1 MFTIYYANTRNDPK
15 NCRYP
20 NRLIDLSDEALKEAF
35 SHDYV
40 CAEYKGNYRN
50 ASNFIRSNCL
60 AFDVDN
66 DLSDDPA
73 DWLTPEDLRD
83 PFRGVEMIIHFSRS
97 HMKAKNGRPARP
109 KFHVL
114 FPIEECTSSEQYAAM
129 KQKVYEYFPYFDA
142 QALDSA
148 RFFFGTENPEIESYE
163 GTLLNE
169 LLPMNMK
176 PRTESS
182 EVAQKK
188 YNAPG
193 FTALSALKKGGGKEI
208 EGNESTAL
216 SELKKDKTNGEEEA
230 SETGNC
236 PSGRIAN
243 CELKTFTSPIPQGQR
258 NTTMYSIAVKVL
270 KRFGDTEKATD
281 LFLAESER
289 CVPPLDSEE
298 LAGIW
303 NSALK
308 FFQRKIAT
316 DPEYVSP
323 EAYGNDFKAVS
334 LKPPDY
340 SDLGQAKALVKE
352 CGDELCFTEATDYL
366 RYDGK
371 RWVESKQLALGCVE
385 EFLDL
390 QLADANDQM
399 ESAVQELLDLG
410 EKEEEI
416 APGKKY
422 TDRLISSRNEKMA
435 AAGRRFA
442 GAAHYKDFVM
452 KRRDIKYIKAAM
464 DAAKPMVQL
473 HVSDLDKDAF
483 LLNTPD
489 GTYDLRYGMAGVRPQ
504 DPADHITKLTAVS
517 PGEKGRQIWEEALH
531 TFFCNDEEL
540 IHYVQQIVGM
550 AAIGEVT
557 QEAIII
563 AYGSGKNGKS
573 TLWNTISKVFGSY
586 AGNLSADTLTVGC
599 KRNVKPEM
607 AELKGKRLIIASE
620 LEEGMR
626 LNTAMVKQLCS
637 TDEIYAEKKYK
648 DPFSFT
654 PSHTL
659 VLYTNH
665 LPRVGA
671 SDEGTW
677 RRLIVIPFN
686 AVIQSTQDKKNY
698 SEYLFREA
706 GEYILRWIIEGA
718 QEVIS
723 RDFNISLPSV
733 VKQAIRAYRDNNDW
747 FANFLEECCDV
758 DKTYTQ
764 KSGELYTEYRA
775 YCMRNGEYTRSTTDF
790 YTALDLAGFMKHK
803 TNKGSVISGLR
814 LKSEFTEL

>member
-20 NRLIDLSDEALKEAF
+20 NRLTDLSDGALKEAF

-66 DLSDDPA
+66 DHSDDPA

-83 PFRGVEMIIHFSRS
+83 PFKGVKMIIHFSRS
-97 HMKAKNGRPARP
+97 HMKAKNGRLARP

-114 FPIEECTSSEQYAAM
+114 FPIEECSSCEQYAAM

-148 RFFFGTENPEIESYE
+148 RFFFGTENPEIECYE

-169 LLPMNMK
+169 LLPMESV
-176 PRTESS
+176 PRNETGAS
-182 EVAQKK
+182 ARLIGARH
-188 YNAPG
+188 AP
-193 FTALSALKKGGGKEI
+193 TP
-208 EGNESTAL
+208 L
-216 SELKKDKTNGEEEA
+216 SELKKEMLNVGKRGT
-230 SETGNC
+230 SETDNC

-323 EAYGNDFKAVS
+323 EAYGSDFKNVS

-371 RWVESKQLALGCVE
+371 RWVESKQMALGCVE

-483 LLNTPD
+483 LLNTPEA
-489 GTYDLRYGMAGVRPQ
+489 TYDLQKGMNGARPQ
-504 DPADHITKLTAVS
+504 DPEDHITKITAVS
-517 PGEKGRQIWEEALH
+517 PGEKGKEIWLEALKV
-531 TFFCNDEEL
+531 FFCGDEQL

-550 AAIGEVT
+550 AAIGEVN

-686 AVIQSTQDKKNY
+686 AVIQSSKDKKNY
-698 SEYLFREA
+698 SDYLFREA
-706 GEYILRWIIEGA
+706 GEYIMQWIIEGA
-718 QEVIS
+718 EEVI
-723 RDFNISLPSV
+723 RNNYIIPLPGV
-733 VKQAIRAYRDNNDW
+733 VRKAIQAYRDNNDW

-758 DKTYTQ
+758 NPAYTQ

-775 YCMRNGEYTRSTTDF
+775 HCMRNGEYTRSTTDF
-790 YTALDLAGFMKHK
+790 YTALDLAGFMKRK
-803 TNKGSVISGLR
+803 TNKGSVISGLK

>member
-1 MFTIYYANTRNDPK
+1 MLTIYYAETRNDPK

-20 NRLIDLSDEALKEAF
+20 NRLADLSDEALKEAF

-66 DLSDDPA
+66 DHSDDPA
-73 DWLTPEDLRD
+73 DWLTPDDLRD
-83 PFRGVEMIIHFSRS
+83 PFKGVEMIIHFSRS
-97 HMKAKNGRPARP
+97 HMKAKNGRLARP

-114 FPIEECTSSEQYAAM
+114 FPIGECTSSEQYAAM

-148 RFFFGTENPEIESYE
+148 RFFFGTENPEIECYE

-169 LLPMNMK
+169 LLPMDSLDSAEEHAVPVKK
-176 PRTESS
+176 P
-182 EVAQKK
+182 
-188 YNAPG
+188 
-193 FTALSALKKGGGKEI
+193 
-208 EGNESTAL
+208 
-216 SELKKDKTNGEEEA
+216 D
-230 SETGNC
+230 ET
-236 PSGRIAN
+236 
-243 CELKTFTSPIPQGQR
+243 KVFTSVIPQGQR

-308 FFQRKIAT
+308 FFQRKIVS
-316 DPEYVSP
+316 DPNYVSP
-323 EAYGNDFKAVS
+323 EAYGNDFKNVS

-371 RWVESKQLALGCVE
+371 RWVESKQMAIGCAE

-390 QLADANDQM
+390 QLADANDQV
-399 ESAVQELLDLG
+399 ESAVQELMALG
-410 EKEEEI
+410 EAEDEI
-416 APGKKY
+416 STGKKY
-422 TDRLISSRNEKMA
+422 SDKLQKSGDARMA
-435 AAGRRFA
+435 AAGRRFS
-442 GAAHYKDFVM
+442 GAVRYKDFVM
-452 KRRDIKYIKAAM
+452 QRRDMRYIKSAM
-464 DAAKPMVQL
+464 DAARPMVQL
-473 HVSDLDKDAF
+473 HVSDLDKDEF
-483 LLNTPD
+483 LLNTPNA
-489 GTYDLRYGMAGVRPQ
+489 TYDLRYGMAGAHPQ
-504 DPADHITKLTAVS
+504 DPADHITKITSVS
-517 PGEKGRQIWEEALH
+517 PGEKGKEIWLDALKV
-531 TFFCNDEEL
+531 FFCGDEEL
-540 IHYVQQIVGM
+540 IHYVQQTVGM
-550 AAIGEVT
+550 AAIGKVN

-563 AYGSGKNGKS
+563 AYGNGKNGKS

-586 AGNLSADTLTVGC
+586 AGNLSADTLMVGC

-686 AVIQSTQDKKNY
+686 AVIQSSRDKKNY
-698 SEYLFREA
+698 SDYLFREA
-706 GEYILRWIIEGA
+706 GEYIMQWIIEGA
-718 QEVIS
+718 EEVIQNNY
-723 RDFNISLPSV
+723 NIPLPGV
-733 VKQAIRAYRDNNDW
+733 VRKAIQAYRDNNDW
-747 FANFLEECCDV
+747 FANFLEECCEV
-758 DKTYTQ
+758 NPTYTQ

-775 YCMRNGEYTRSTTDF
+775 HCMRNGEYTRSTTDF
-790 YTALDLAGFMKHK
+790 YTALDLAGFMKRK
-803 TNKGSVISGLR
+803 TNKGSVISGLK
-814 LKSEFTEL
+814 LKSEFTEQ

>member
-1 MFTIYYANTRNDPK
+1 MFTFYYANTRNDPK

-20 NRLIDLSDEALKEAF
+20 NRLADLSDEALKEAF

-50 ASNFIRSNCL
+50 ASNFIRSTCL

-66 DLSDDPA
+66 DHSDDPA

-83 PFRGVEMIIHFSRS
+83 PFKGVEMIIHFSRS

-114 FPIEECTSSEQYAAM
+114 FPIEECTSAEQYAAM
-129 KQKVYEYFPYFDA
+129 KQKAYEYFPYFDA

-148 RFFFGTENPEIESYE
+148 RFFFGTENPEIECYE

-188 YNAPG
+188 HNAPG

-308 FFQRKIAT
+308 FFQRKIAS
-316 DPEYVSP
+316 DPNYVSP
-323 EAYGNDFKAVS
+323 EAYGNDFKNVS

-371 RWVESKQLALGCVE
+371 RWMESKQMAIGCAE

-390 QLADANDQM
+390 QLADANDQV
-399 ESAVQELLDLG
+399 ESAVQELVALG
-410 EKEEEI
+410 EAEDEI
-416 APGKKY
+416 STGKKY
-422 TDRLISSRNEKMA
+422 SDKLQKSGDARMA
-435 AAGRRFA
+435 AAGKRFS
-442 GAAHYKDFVM
+442 GAVRYKDFVM
-452 KRRDIKYIKAAM
+452 QRRDMRYIKSAM
-464 DAAKPMVQL
+464 DAARPMVQL

-483 LLNTPD
+483 LLNTPEA
-489 GTYDLRYGMAGVRPQ
+489 TYDLQKGMNGARPQ
-504 DPADHITKLTAVS
+504 DPADHITKITAVS
-517 PGEKGRQIWEEALH
+517 PGEKGKEIWLEALKV
-531 TFFCNDEEL
+531 FFCGDEEL

-550 AAIGEVT
+550 AAIGEVN

-586 AGNLSADTLTVGC
+586 AGNLSADTLMVGC

-686 AVIQSTQDKKNY
+686 AVIQSSRDKKNY
-698 SEYLFREA
+698 SDYLFREA
-706 GEYILRWIIEGA
+706 GEYIMQWIIEGA
-718 QEVIS
+718 EEVI
-723 RDFNISLPSV
+723 RNNYNIPLPGV
-733 VKQAIRAYRDNNDW
+733 VRKAIQAYRDNNDW

-758 DKTYTQ
+758 NPAYTQ

-775 YCMRNGEYTRSTTDF
+775 HCMRNGEYTRSTTDF
-790 YTALDLAGFMKHK
+790 YTALDLAGFEKQK
-803 TNKGSVISGLR
+803 TNKGSIISGLR
-814 LKSEFTEL
+814 LKPDFSE

>member
-20 NRLIDLSDEALKEAF
+20 NRLADLSDEALKEAF

-66 DLSDDPA
+66 DHSDDPA
-73 DWLTPEDLRD
+73 DWLTPDDLRD
-83 PFRGVEMIIHFSRS
+83 PFKGVEMIIHFSRS
-97 HMKAKNGRPARP
+97 HMKAKNGRLARP

-148 RFFFGTENPEIESYE
+148 RFFFGTENPEIECYE

-169 LLPMNMK
+169 LLPMDNLDSAEEHAVPVKK
-176 PRTESS
+176 P
-182 EVAQKK
+182 
-188 YNAPG
+188 
-193 FTALSALKKGGGKEI
+193 
-208 EGNESTAL
+208 
-216 SELKKDKTNGEEEA
+216 D
-230 SETGNC
+230 ET
-236 PSGRIAN
+236 
-243 CELKTFTSPIPQGQR
+243 KVFTSVIPQGQR

-323 EAYGNDFKAVS
+323 EAYGSDFKNVS

-385 EFLDL
+385 EFLDI
-390 QLADANDQM
+390 QLADASDQM

-483 LLNTPD
+483 LLNTPEA
-489 GTYDLRYGMAGVRPQ
+489 TYDLQKGMNGARPQ
-504 DPADHITKLTAVS
+504 DPEDHITKITAVS
-517 PGEKGRQIWEEALH
+517 PGEKGKEIWLEALKV
-531 TFFCNDEEL
+531 FFCGDEQL
-540 IHYVQQIVGM
+540 IRYVQQIVGM
-550 AAIGEVT
+550 AAIGEVN

-686 AVIQSTQDKKNY
+686 AVIQSSKDKKNY
-698 SEYLFREA
+698 SDYLFREA
-706 GEYILRWIIEGA
+706 GEYIMQWIIEGA
-718 QEVIS
+718 EEVI
-723 RDFNISLPSV
+723 RNNYIIPLPGV
-733 VKQAIRAYRDNNDW
+733 VRKAIQAYRDNNDW

-758 DKTYTQ
+758 NPAYTQ

-775 YCMRNGEYTRSTTDF
+775 HCMRNGEYTRSTTDF
-790 YTALDLAGFMKHK
+790 YTALDLAGFMKRK
-803 TNKGSVISGLR
+803 TNKGSVISGLK

>member
-20 NRLIDLSDEALKEAF
+20 NRLTDLSDEALKEAF

-50 ASNFIRSNCL
+50 AANFVRSTCL

-66 DLSDDPA
+66 DHSDDPA

-83 PFRGVEMIIHFSRS
+83 PFKGVEMIIHFSRS

-148 RFFFGTENPEIESYE
+148 RFFFGTENPEIECYE

-169 LLPMNMK
+169 LLPMESV
-176 PRTESS
+176 PRN
-182 EVAQKK
+182 EVGASARVMGASH
-188 YNAPG
+188 AP
-193 FTALSALKKGGGKEI
+193 T
-208 EGNESTAL
+208 TL
-216 SELKKDKTNGEEEA
+216 SELHEGGENSGEHCF
-230 SETGNC
+230 TGGKN
-236 PSGRIAN
+236 PV
-243 CELKTFTSPIPQGQR
+243 FTTPIPQGQR

-289 CVPPLDSEE
+289 CVPPLDSDE
-298 LAGIW
+298 LTGIW

-308 FFQRKIAT
+308 FFQRKIAS
-316 DPEYVSP
+316 DPNYVSP
-323 EAYGNDFKAVS
+323 EAYGNDFKNVS

-390 QLADANDQM
+390 QLADASDQM

-422 TDRLISSRNEKMA
+422 TDRLISS

-473 HVSDLDKDAF
+473 HVSDLDKNAF

-504 DPADHITKLTAVS
+504 DPADHITKITAVS

-550 AAIGEVT
+550 AAIGEVN

-637 TDEIYAEKKYK
+637 TDDIYAEKKYK

-698 SEYLFREA
+698 SDYLFREA
-706 GEYILRWIIEGA
+706 GEYILQWIIEGA
-718 QEVIS
+718 EEVI
-723 RDFNISLPSV
+723 RNHYNISLPGV
-733 VKQAIRAYRDNNDW
+733 VRKAIRAYRDNNDW

>member
-20 NRLIDLSDEALKEAF
+20 NRLADLSDEALKEAF

-66 DLSDDPA
+66 DHSDDPA

-83 PFRGVEMIIHFSRS
+83 PFKGVEMIIHFSRS

-148 RFFFGTENPEIESYE
+148 RFFFGTETPEIECYE

-169 LLPMNMK
+169 LLPMDSLDSAEEHAVPVKK
-176 PRTESS
+176 P
-182 EVAQKK
+182 
-188 YNAPG
+188 
-193 FTALSALKKGGGKEI
+193 
-208 EGNESTAL
+208 
-216 SELKKDKTNGEEEA
+216 D
-230 SETGNC
+230 ET
-236 PSGRIAN
+236 
-243 CELKTFTSPIPQGQR
+243 KVFTSVIPQGQR

-308 FFQRKIAT
+308 FFQRKIAS
-316 DPEYVSP
+316 DPNYVSP
-323 EAYGNDFKAVS
+323 EAYGNDFKNVS

-371 RWVESKQLALGCVE
+371 RWVESKQMAIGCAE

-390 QLADANDQM
+390 QLADANDQV
-399 ESAVQELLDLG
+399 ESAVQELVALG
-410 EKEEEI
+410 EAEDEI
-416 APGKKY
+416 STGKKY
-422 TDRLISSRNEKMA
+422 SDKLQKSGDARMA
-435 AAGRRFA
+435 AAGRRFS
-442 GAAHYKDFVM
+442 GAVRYKDFVM
-452 KRRDIKYIKAAM
+452 QRRDMRYIKSAM
-464 DAAKPMVQL
+464 DAARPMVQL

-483 LLNTPD
+483 LLNTPEA
-489 GTYDLRYGMAGVRPQ
+489 TYDLQKGMKGARPQ
-504 DPADHITKLTAVS
+504 DPADHITKITSVS
-517 PGEKGRQIWEEALH
+517 PGEKGKEIWLDALH

-540 IHYVQQIVGM
+540 IHYVQLTVGM
-550 AAIGEVT
+550 AAIGKVN

-563 AYGSGKNGKS
+563 AYGNGKNGKS

-586 AGNLSADTLTVGC
+586 AGNLSADTLMVGC

-686 AVIQSTQDKKNY
+686 AVIQSSRDKKNY
-698 SEYLFREA
+698 SDYLFREA
-706 GEYILRWIIEGA
+706 GEYIMQWIIEGA
-718 QEVIS
+718 EEVIQNNY
-723 RDFNISLPSV
+723 NIPLPGV
-733 VKQAIRAYRDNNDW
+733 VRKAIQAYRDNNDW
-747 FANFLEECCDV
+747 FANFLEECCEV
-758 DKTYTQ
+758 NPTYTQ

-775 YCMRNGEYTRSTTDF
+775 HCMRNGEYTRSTTDF
-790 YTALDLAGFMKHK
+790 YTALDLAGFMKRK
-803 TNKGSVISGLR
+803 TNKGSVISGLK
-814 LKSEFTEL
+814 LKSEFTEK

>member
-20 NRLIDLSDEALKEAF
+20 NRLADLSDEALKEAF

-50 ASNFIRSNCL
+50 AANFVRSTCL

-66 DLSDDPA
+66 DHSDDPA

-83 PFRGVEMIIHFSRS
+83 PFKGVEMIIHFSRS

-148 RFFFGTENPEIESYE
+148 RFFFGTENPEIECYE

-169 LLPMNMK
+169 LLPIRHV
-176 PRTESS
+176 PSPHGEGGPSFTTVDEVSRSQSS
-182 EVAQKK
+182 ASARLIGASH
-188 YNAPG
+188 AP
-193 FTALSALKKGGGKEI
+193 TP
-208 EGNESTAL
+208 L
-216 SELKKDKTNGEEEA
+216 SELHEGGENSGEHCF
-230 SETGNC
+230 TGGKN
-236 PSGRIAN
+236 PV
-243 CELKTFTSPIPQGQR
+243 FTTPIPQGQR

-308 FFQRKIAT
+308 FFQRKIAS
-316 DPEYVSP
+316 DPNYVSP
-323 EAYGNDFKAVS
+323 ETYGNDFKNVS

-390 QLADANDQM
+390 QLADASDQM

-473 HVSDLDKDAF
+473 HVSDLDKNAF

-489 GTYDLRYGMAGVRPQ
+489 GTYDLRYGMSGVRPQ
-504 DPADHITKLTAVS
+504 DPADHITKITSVS
-517 PGEKGRQIWEEALH
+517 PGEKGKEIWLEALRV
-531 TFFCNDEEL
+531 FFCGDEEL
-540 IHYVQQIVGM
+540 IRYVQQIVGM
-550 AAIGEVT
+550 AAIGEVN

-637 TDEIYAEKKYK
+637 TDDIYAEKKYK

>member
-1 MFTIYYANTRNDPK
+1 MITLFYADTRNDPK

-20 NRLIDLSDEALKEAF
+20 NRLADMSDEALKEAF

-40 CAEYKGNYRN
+40 CAQYKGNYRN
-50 ASNFIRSNCL
+50 VDNFIRSTCL

-66 DLSDDPA
+66 DHSDDPA
-73 DWLTPEDLRD
+73 EWLAPEDLKEAF
-83 PFRGVEMIIHFSRS
+83 PGVEILIHYSRS
-97 HMKAKNGRPARP
+97 HMKAKNGRMARP
-109 KFHVL
+109 KFHVF
-114 FPIEECTSSEQYAAM
+114 FPIEECCSAEEYAAL
-129 KQKVYEYFPYFDA
+129 KQRVYEYFPYFDS
-142 QALDSA
+142 QALDAA
-148 RFFFGTENPEIESYE
+148 RFFFGTENPEIECFE
-163 GTLLNE
+163 GSLLNE
-169 LLPMNMK
+169 YLPLTGNASEK
-176 PRTESS
+176 SRGGCAPLARKGSAAYDPAASS
-182 EVAQKK
+182 ER
-188 YNAPG
+188 
-193 FTALSALKKGGGKEI
+193 KER
-208 EGNESTAL
+208 EGNLPPDPCILTPVFS
-216 SELKKDKTNGEEEA
+216 
-230 SETGNC
+230 
-236 PSGRIAN
+236 
-243 CELKTFTSPIPQGQR
+243 SPIPQGQR

-270 KRFGDTEKATD
+270 KRFGETEKAMN
-281 LFLAESER
+281 LFLAEAER
-289 CVPPLDSEE
+289 CVPPLESEE

-308 FFQRKIAT
+308 FFQKKIAT
-316 DPEYVSP
+316 DPNYVKP

-371 RWVESKQLALGCVE
+371 RWVESRQLALGCAE

-390 QLADANDQM
+390 QLADATDQV
-399 ESAVQELLDLG
+399 ESAVQELLSLG
-410 EKEEEI
+410 ETAEEI
-416 APGKKY
+416 SPGKKY
-422 TDRLISSRNEKMA
+422 SEKLQKSGDDRMV

-442 GAAHYKDFVM
+442 SAVKYKEFVM
-452 KRRDIKYIKAAM
+452 QRRDMRFIKSAL

-473 HVSDLDKDAF
+473 HVSDLDKDEF
-483 LLNTPD
+483 LFNTPEA
-489 GTYDLRYGMAGVRPQ
+489 TYDLRKGMAGAQPQ
-504 DPADHITKLTAVS
+504 NPDDHITKVTAVS
-517 PGEKGRQIWEEALH
+517 PGDKGRQIWEDALKV
-531 TFFCNDEEL
+531 FFCDDEDL
-540 IHYVQQIVGM
+540 IRYVQQVVGL
-550 AAIGEVT
+550 AAIGKVYL
-557 QEAIII
+557 EAIII

-573 TLWNTISKVFGSY
+573 TFWNTVSKVFGSY

-686 AVIQSTQDKKNY
+686 AVIQSTEDKKNY
-698 SEYLFREA
+698 SDYLFQNA
-706 GEYILRWIIEGA
+706 GESILQWVIEGA
-718 QEVIS
+718 EEVI
-723 RDFNISLPSV
+723 RNNFEICLPGCV
-733 VKQAIRAYRDNNDW
+733 QAAIRNYRDNNDW
-747 FANFLEECCDV
+747 FANFIEDCCEV
-758 DKTYTQ
+758 KPLTEQ
-764 KSGELYTEYRA
+764 KSGELYQEYRA
-775 YCMRNGEYTRSTTDF
+775 YCARNGEYTRSTTDF
-790 YTALDLAGFMKHK
+790 YTALELAGFEKRK
-803 TNKGSVISGLR
+803 TNKGSIVSGLR
-814 LKSEFTEL
+814 LKSEFSEG